1 MPPGSNILK
10 EEDLFQKSNQQK
22 VVESPILEEKNES
35 RFSRFFSLDDQNSQ
49 QQQQQNSQHQQNLQQ
64 HQNSQQQQQ
73 QQQNYQKPPQ
83 PTILNAIFQ
92 SVDQS
97 SLPTMPSVVI
107 GEPQITKQQ
116 SNSPQNQQI
125 NPQHHQNQQNQ
136 QHHQNQKN
144 QHQKNQKKIKKIHL
158 RDSLNQTELQLI
170 FKVC

>member
-73 QQQNYQKPPQ
+73 QQNYQKPPQ

-116 SNSPQNQQI
+116 TNTQQHQQSN
-125 NPQHHQNQQNQ
+125 QHHQQSN

-144 QHQKNQKKIKKIHL
+144 QHQKNQKKILKIHL
-158 RDSLNQTELQLI
+158 LDSLNPLELQLI